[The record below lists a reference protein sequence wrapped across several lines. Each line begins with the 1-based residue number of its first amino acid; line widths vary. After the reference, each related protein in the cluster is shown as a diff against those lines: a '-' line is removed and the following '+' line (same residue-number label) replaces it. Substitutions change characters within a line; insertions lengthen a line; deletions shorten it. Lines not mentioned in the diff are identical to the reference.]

1 MNKSILLALL
11 ATLTFSAEALAKT
24 KVKAPPPPG
33 RSALRESQEDLP
45 VAESPEEESSR
56 LSGNWLGLRPK
67 LSDLGL
73 DLAVIYK
80 FEVNRTFRGAKQET
94 VTLDNMDLRL
104 SVDLE
109 KMAKMKGATMFF
121 YGIGNHGKNPSEY
134 VGDAQAT
141 SNIETKANGFRL
153 YEAWFQQL
161 LYKDQASILIGLHDL
176 NSEFYT
182 TDTSTLF
189 LNSTFGVGK
198 ELSQTGANGP
208 SIFSTTAP
216 AIRFRAEPSKSAY
229 LQAGLFNAQAGDANY
244 PSQTK
249 IKWNPGKGMLFIAEA
264 AYLRGR
270 EDDGKA
276 PGKYAVGAWTYTRTF
291 DHLTQTVPGTTTPLQ
306 SNSSGA
312 YLLMDQQ
319 VTDSLSAFFRYG
331 IASTKTNQ
339 YGNSLGA
346 GLVYVG
352 LIPKRPKDR
361 LGFGIAR
368 ASAGGEHL
376 ANQLSL
382 GNALAKTETAY
393 EFSYRMEVR
402 PGIAVQPDF
411 QIVKNPSLDTVRRS
425 AKVGAIR
432 FELSF

>member
-1 MNKSILLALL
+1 MKKSVFLALL
-11 ATLTFSAEALAKT
+11 VIITFSAEALAKS
-24 KVKAPPPPG
+24 KLKSPPPPG
-33 RSALRESQEDLP
+33 RSAQRESQEDLP
-45 VAESPEEESSR
+45 VAESPEEDNSR

-67 LSDLGL
+67 LSSMGL
-73 DLAVIYK
+73 DLAVLYK
-80 FEVNRTFRGAKQET
+80 FEVNRTFRGSKQET
-94 VTLDNMDLRL
+94 VTLDNTDIRL

-109 KMAKMKGATMFF
+109 KLAKMKGATMFF
-121 YGIGNHGKNPSEY
+121 YGLGNHGKNPTEY
-134 VGDAQAT
+134 AGDAQGT

-176 NSEFYT
+176 NSEFYAT
-182 TDTSTLF
+182 ECSALF

-208 SIFSTTAP
+208 SIFPVTAP

-229 LQAGLFNAQAGDANY
+229 LQAALFNAQAGDSNL
-244 PSQTK
+244 PSDTK

-270 EDDGKA
+270 EDDGKS

-306 SNSSGA
+306 ANSSGA
-312 YLLMDQQ
+312 YLLMEQHLGE
-319 VTDSLSAFFRYG
+319 SLTGFLRYG

-352 LIPKRPKDR
+352 LVPKRPKDR

-382 GNALAKTETAY
+382 GNRLAKTETAY
-393 EFSYRMEVR
+393 EFSYRVEVR
-402 PGIAVQPDF
+402 PGIAIQPDF
-411 QIVKNPSLDTVRRS
+411 QIVKNPSLDANRRS
-425 AKVGAIR
+425 AKVGALR
-432 FELSF
+432 LELNF

>member
-1 MNKSILLALL
+1 MKKSIFLLAL
-11 ATLTFSAEALAKT
+11 ATITFSAEVLAKT
-24 KVKAPPPPG
+24 KIKSPPPPG
-33 RSALRESQEDLP
+33 RSAQRESQEDLP

-56 LSGNWLGLRPK
+56 LSGNWFGARPK

-73 DLAVIYK
+73 DLAVLYK
-80 FEVNRTFRGAKQET
+80 FEVNRTFRGLKKET
-94 VTLDNMDLRL
+94 VTLDNWDLRL

-121 YGIGNHGKNPSEY
+121 YGLGNHGKNPTEY
-134 VGDAQAT
+134 VGDAQGT
-141 SNIETKANGFRL
+141 SNIETRANGFRL

-161 LYKDQASILIGLHDL
+161 FYKDQASILIGLHDL
-176 NSEFYT
+176 NSEFYAT
-182 TDTSTLF
+182 ESTALF

-208 SIFSTTAP
+208 SIFPVTSP

-229 LQAGLFNAQAGDANY
+229 LQAGLFNAQAGDPNH

-270 EDDGKA
+270 EEDGKA

-306 SNSSGA
+306 ANSSGA
-312 YLLMDQQ
+312 YVLLEQQ
-319 VTDSLSAFFRYG
+319 VAEPLSAFLRYG

-339 YGNSLGA
+339 YGSSLGA

-352 LIPKRPKDR
+352 LIPKRSKDR
-361 LGFGIAR
+361 LGFAIAR

-376 ANQLSL
+376 ARQLSL
-382 GNALAKTETAY
+382 GNRLAKTETAY
-393 EFSYRMEVR
+393 EFSYRVEVR
-402 PGIAVQPDF
+402 PGVAVQPDF
-411 QIVKNPSLDTVRRS
+411 QIVNNPGLDPAKPS